1 MQFSEA
7 DGMTPYEMY
16 MKSLSTPAGPMG
28 QNGEVYGQRD
38 AVMRKGMRSPAAMG
52 SGMPFGLAPT
62 PGIIEPGGPRAV
74 PGTPGAPARLDG
86 SAMDTLWGG
95 GGNSDADIMGNR
107 NRPPMEERVRQMVGP
122 QQSRDSVMGRP
133 GGAMGGGGPMD
144 LGGMAED
151 SRKPKFS
158 GMLTGDDPALKF
170 GGLAGLLQGMTRSPQ
185 MNMAAPVNG
194 GHFAGTGAGGLFN
207 KGGLLGMLGR

>member
-1 MQFSEA
+1 MRFSEA

-16 MKSLSTPAGPMG
+16 MKSLSSPAGPMG

-52 SGMPFGLAPT
+52 SGMPFGLAPS
-62 PGIIEPGGPRAV
+62 PGIIEPGGPRAA
-74 PGTPGAPARLDG
+74 PGTRGPVARLDG
-86 SAMDTLWGG
+86 SAMDSLWGG

-107 NRPPMEERVRQMVGP
+107 NRPPMEERARQMVGSGGF
-122 QQSRDSVMGRP
+122 QGGQSRDGVMGRP
-133 GGAMGGGGPMD
+133 GGAGMPMGGPMMKQGGKEPD
-144 LGGMAED
+144 GLG
-151 SRKPKFS
+151 
-158 GMLTGDDPALKF
+158 AL
-170 GGLAGLLQGMTRSPQ
+170 LAGFMRAPGAA
-185 MNMAAPVNG
+185 NMAAPVGG